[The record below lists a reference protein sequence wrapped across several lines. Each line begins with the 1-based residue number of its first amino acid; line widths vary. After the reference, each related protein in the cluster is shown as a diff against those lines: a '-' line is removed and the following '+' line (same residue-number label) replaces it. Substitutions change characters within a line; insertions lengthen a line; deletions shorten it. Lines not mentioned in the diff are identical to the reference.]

1 MSNPNNLLG
10 TMLYFFSI
18 STFYARGYFNK
29 HAKIKNIIAIV
40 IFSILILSEIRFGFN
55 VFIPSLTNN
64 LVFTFVY
71 LASIY
76 FIFPYTSIFA
86 EKYDEEKTLDLKLYP
101 ELKQR
106 DAEWLKAILKGEK
119 YQYIAIEYK
128 MSVGSV
134 KNRFKYIFSII
145 ECGDR
150 RGFITSYAD
159 YEIIFHD
166 EKNF

>member
-1 MSNPNNLLG
+1 M
-10 TMLYFFSI
+10 
-18 STFYARGYFNK
+18 
-29 HAKIKNIIAIV
+29 
-40 IFSILILSEIRFGFN
+40 
-55 VFIPSLTNN
+55 
-64 LVFTFVY
+64 
-71 LASIY
+71 
-76 FIFPYTSIFA
+76 
-86 EKYDEEKTLDLKLYP
+86 KLYP

-134 KNRFKYIFSII
+134 KNRFKYIFSIL

-166 EKNF
+166 EKISDDATCSNKICEGENQSGTL